1 MTTTPKHNVNYYFLN
16 QFLHPKPYPGY
27 KQSVVSF
34 IVCKNNTPNK
44 NNYLFVK
51 EKTGFWFFPKGRI
64 FKNNIADGFFE
75 AITGTLERELGL
87 KGMKV
92 FDVKPNLV
100 QQAYIF
106 DFERQ
111 KYNQNRSE
119 DEKVKGNPTKGKIYH
134 LAIMEYTGVNGFPAE
149 NDKKAI
155 LEYKWIN
162 DKEAEELINKNGELV
177 NENTGYTE
185 GYNKFQLRF
194 FKKILSSYETIQ
206 KLRVQ
211 KEPLQKTLFF

>member
-1 MTTTPKHNVNYYFLN
+1 M
-16 QFLHPKPYPGY
+16 
-27 KQSVVSF
+27 
-34 IVCKNNTPNK
+34 
-44 NNYLFVK
+44 
-51 EKTGFWFFPKGRI
+51 
-64 FKNNIADGFFE
+64 
-75 AITGTLERELGL
+75 
-87 KGMKV
+87 
-92 FDVKPNLV
+92 
-100 QQAYIF
+100 
-106 DFERQ
+106 
-111 KYNQNRSE
+111 
-119 DEKVKGNPTKGKIYH
+119 
-134 LAIMEYTGVNGFPAE
+134 AE